1 MVRATLA
8 VSAAALMLLIAP
20 SAVLA
25 ADKADVEVFSIR
37 GTSKNSEISPQLRSL
52 ADTLRKAVKHTGFTL
67 ANTTR
72 QSVEL
77 GKSAN
82 CPAPGGYSAVVTP
95 LKRDGQ
101 KVQVQV
107 EVLRKEGGKDV
118 SKLKSTITI
127 VGGKHQLFTGF
138 PLDGGDSLILAV
150 SAK

>member
-1 MVRATLA
+1 MVRAALALATLF
-8 VSAAALMLLIAP
+8 LLTAP
-20 SAVLA
+20 SAALA
-25 ADKADVEVFSIR
+25 ADKADVEVLAIR

-67 ANTTR
+67 VNTTR
-72 QSVEL
+72 QSVDL
-77 GKSAN
+77 GKPAN
-82 CPAPGGYSAVVTP
+82 CAAPGGYSAIVTP
-95 LKRDGQ
+95 LKRDGE
-101 KVQVQV
+101 KVQVQL
-107 EVLRKEGGKDV
+107 EVLRREGGKDV